1 MINGVLRYDSLP
13 EQANR
18 MEFLTLFSIAMDY
31 LPIQATSVPCERVFS
46 SAKDTNT
53 AKRNRIS
60 PVLMEALQMLK
71 YLLKKERL
79 NFMKGWSTSEE
90 AAMSGVS
97 KATGDLGS
105 LFVDDPDTA
114 LDALLRSLDNYDR
127 S

>member
-1 MINGVLRYDSLP
+1 
-13 EQANR
+13 
-18 MEFLTLFSIAMDY
+18 MDY

-46 SAKDTNT
+46 SAKDTDT

-79 NFMKGWSTSEE
+79 NFMKGWSTSV

-97 KATGDLGS
+97 NATGDLGS
-105 LFVDDPDTA
+105 LFMDDPDSA
-114 LDALLRSLDNYDR
+114 SDRLDALLKSLSIYD
-127 S
+127 